1 VIKFVSDLRQ
11 VDGFLRVLQFPV
23 LLEVA
28 LSTIYQIKPST
39 VNTVNTVRVVYVF
52 GRWWSTVNYS
62 IPLCSYCC
70 HFCIQ
75 ELEMWHNIGLFLF
88 KVNVM
93 VFNATFK
100 YTSAIS
106 WRSVLLVEETE
117 YTVKSADRSQITVK
131 RSHTMLYRVHLALSG
146 FWPHNIFF
154 IVFVV
159 IECIVY
165 IEWNW
170 INRWYSGQTLNT
182 NWTIFIQ
189 ISNLVSN
196 YKNLYIYSFVLLYFN
211 AQISFVSVYTIWNRS
226 FDNQIG
232 SRWWEGQ
239 SAVLK

>member
-1 VIKFVSDLRQ
+1 MIKFVSDLRQ

-52 GRWWSTVNYS
+52 GRWRSTVNYS
-62 IPLCSYCC
+62 TPLYGYCC

-117 YTVKSADRSQITVK
+117 YTVKSADRSQITVNVLTQCCIEYT
-131 RSHTMLYRVHLALSG
+131 SH
-146 FWPHNIFF
+146 
-154 IVFVV
+154 
-159 IECIVY
+159 
-165 IEWNW
+165 
-170 INRWYSGQTLNT
+170 
-182 NWTIFIQ
+182 
-189 ISNLVSN
+189 
-196 YKNLYIYSFVLLYFN
+196 
-211 AQISFVSVYTIWNRS
+211 
-226 FDNQIG
+226 
-232 SRWWEGQ
+232 
-239 SAVLK
+239 